1 LFATD
6 AVQIVSFAQDWLR
19 AHVIPPAEV
28 VGSLALQMTQR
39 AVEEARERE
48 RIEHEEAQK
57 QREIA
62 MMEAAAL
69 EYEISAARE
78 QAQRS
83 RRRANSEATEV
94 PDVTIFDEDE
104 DSMIETFSEMK
115 LDSGIRFTSVR
126 IYQPRAG
133 MCCIS

>member
-1 LFATD
+1 M
-6 AVQIVSFAQDWLR
+6 SFAQDWLR
-19 AHVIPPAEV
+19 TNVIPPAEV
-28 VGSLALQMTQR
+28 IGSLALQMNQR

-48 RIEHEEAQK
+48 RIEHEDAQK

-94 PDVTIFDEDE
+94 PDVTIFEEDE
-104 DSMIETFSEMK
+104 DNTIETFCEMR

-133 MCCIS
+133 VFGLS